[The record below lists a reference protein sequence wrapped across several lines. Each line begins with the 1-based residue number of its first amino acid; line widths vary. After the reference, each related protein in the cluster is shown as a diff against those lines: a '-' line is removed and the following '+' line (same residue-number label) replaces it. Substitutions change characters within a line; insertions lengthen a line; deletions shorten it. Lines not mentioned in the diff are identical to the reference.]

1 MHVVEDK
8 GARTTKQR
16 GLKRWLIDCKLEW
29 RAGKPGFPTRYIR
42 KDAEGKAFTKK
53 QDAEAYMAA
62 LVNQVENYGGV
73 SSRDQTFGDA
83 IDALVG
89 SFDSRAAN
97 GDGTV
102 AHYRKIRAMIEGHIP
117 EIEIGGVSLCDI
129 KLSYIDGDLIEDKLM
144 SEIRKRPVGSR
155 TQNEIWS
162 QVKQALRL
170 AVRRKWITHNPSD
183 GIRGPKSDRSARKAV
198 KREVFETLSQQF
210 DSYLHWVRRLDAD
223 AELPIIIASRMGL
236 RASEMMALSLDRLP
250 SVGQNEVAIDRA
262 WKHVDQSTYV
272 IGLPKHEKVRKV
284 SISSRWLNELRLR
297 GESQHGDAPARQHNQ
312 WTADQA
318 VVNSERL
325 IFGGRSHQQFSNAWD
340 RAQFAKNGY
349 LLTVSGK
356 QSKKY
361 SVVPIAS
368 DISDEDLAHLRS
380 GQHGVAKG
388 STRTDAAEFDT
399 KAEAAAHCG
408 VTLLTWHDLRHFY
421 ASMLFNADFSIG
433 RITDLMGHSE
443 EKVTRQFYREWIS
456 NNDRAAEEADVLDSA
471 FG

>member
-1 MHVVEDK
+1 MHVVEANK
-8 GARTTKQR
+8 KLNKQR
-16 GLKRWLIDCKLEW
+16 GLKRWMIDCKKEW
-29 RAGKPGFPTRYIR
+29 HAGKPGFPGRYIR
-42 KDAEGKAFTKK
+42 KDAEGKPFAKK
-53 QDAEAYMAA
+53 ADAEAYMAA
-62 LVNQVENYGGV
+62 LNNQVENYGGIAAK
-73 SSRDQTFGDA
+73 DKIFGDA
-83 IDALVG
+83 IDALLA

-97 GDGTV
+97 GDGTA
-102 AHYRKIRAMIEGHIP
+102 AHYRKLRSMIETHIP
-117 EIEIGGVSLCDI
+117 SIKIDGVSLSNI

-144 SEIRKRPVGSR
+144 SELRKRPVGSR
-155 TQNEIWS
+155 TQSEIWS

-170 AVRRKWITHNPSD
+170 AVRRKWITHNPAD
-183 GIRGPKSDRSARKAV
+183 GIKGPKSDRSTRKAV

-210 DSYLHWVRRLDAD
+210 DNYLHWVRRLDPE
-223 AELPIIIASRMGL
+223 AELPIVIASRMGL
-236 RASEMMALSLDRLP
+236 RASEMMALSLDHLP
-250 SVGQNEVAIDRA
+250 PVGQNEVTIDRA
-262 WKHVDQSTYV
+262 WKHVDKSQYV

-297 GESQHGDAPARQHNQ
+297 GESQHGDAARQHNQ
-312 WTADQA
+312 WSADQA
-318 VVNSERL
+318 IVSSERL

-361 SVVPIAS
+361 SVTPMPA

-388 STRTDAAEFDT
+388 ETRTDAAEFDT

-408 VTLLTWHDLRHFY
+408 LTLLTWHDLRHFY
-421 ASMLFNADFSIG
+421 ASMLFHADFSIG

-443 EKVTRQFYREWIS
+443 EKVTREYYREWIS
-456 NNDRAAEEADVLDSA
+456 NNERAAEEADALEAV

>member
-1 MHVVEDK
+1 MHVVEANK
-8 GARTTKQR
+8 KLNKQR
-16 GLKRWLIDCKLEW
+16 GLKRWMIDCKLEW
-29 RAGKPGFPTRYIR
+29 RAGKPGFGTRYKR
-42 KDAEGKAFTKK
+42 TDAEGKPFTKEA
-53 QDAEAYMAA
+53 DAKAYMAV
-62 LVNQVENYGGV
+62 LVNQVENYGGIAAK
-73 SSRDQTFGDA
+73 DKTLGDA
-83 IDALVG
+83 IDALLA

-97 GDGTV
+97 GDGTA
-102 AHYRKIRAMIEGHIP
+102 AHYRKLRSMIETHIP
-117 EIEIGGVSLCDI
+117 SIKIDGVSLSNI
-129 KLSYIDGDLIEDKLM
+129 KLSFIDGDLIEDKLM
-144 SEIRKRPVGSR
+144 SELRKRPVGTR
-155 TQNEIWS
+155 TQAEIWS

-170 AVRRKWITHNPSD
+170 AVRRKWITYNPTD
-183 GIRGPKSDRSARKAV
+183 GIKGPKSDRSTRKAV

-223 AELPIIIASRMGL
+223 AELPIVIASRMGL
-236 RASEMMALSLDRLP
+236 RASEMMALSLDHLP
-250 SVGQNEVAIDRA
+250 PVGQNEITIDRS
-262 WKHVDQSTYV
+262 WKHVDKSQYV

-297 GESQHGDAPARQHNQ
+297 GESEHGPALLRTHNQ
-312 WTADQA
+312 WSADQA
-318 VVNSERL
+318 IVSSERL

-361 SVVPIAS
+361 SVTPMPA

-443 EKVTRQFYREWIS
+443 EKVTREYYREWIS
-456 NNDRAAEEADVLDSA
+456 NNERASEEADALEA
-471 FG
+471 LFG

>member
-1 MHVVEDK
+1 MHVAPDK
-8 GARTTKQR
+8 SKRTNDR
-16 GLKRWLIDCKLEW
+16 GLKRWRIDCKLEQQS
-29 RAGKPGFPTRYIR
+29 GKPGFPSRHIR
-42 KDAEGKAFTKK
+42 KNAEGKPFTKK
-53 QDAEAYMAA
+53 ADAEAYMAV
-62 LVNQVENYGGV
+62 LNNQVENYGGV

-83 IDALVG
+83 IDALLA
-89 SFDSRAAN
+89 SFDGRAAN

-102 AHYRKIRAMIEGHIP
+102 AHYRKLRAMIETHIP
-117 EIEIGGVSLCDI
+117 SIKIDGVPLSTI
-129 KLSYIDGDLIEDKLM
+129 KLSYIDGDLIEDNLM
-144 SEIRKRPVGSR
+144 SEIRDRPVGSR
-155 TQNEIWS
+155 TQSEIWS
-162 QVKQALRL
+162 QIKQALRL

-183 GIRGPKSDRSARKAV
+183 GIKGPKSDRSARKAV

-210 DSYLHWVRRLDAD
+210 DNYIHWVRRLDAD
-223 AELPIIIASRMGL
+223 AELPIVIASRMGL

-250 SVGQNEVAIDRA
+250 SVGQNEVTIDRA
-262 WKHVDQSTYV
+262 WKHVDKSQYV

-312 WTADQA
+312 WSVDQA
-318 VVNSERL
+318 IVSSERL
-325 IFGGRSHQQFSNAWD
+325 IFGGRSHQMFSNAWD

-380 GQHGVAKG
+380 GQHGVSKG

-408 VTLLTWHDLRHFY
+408 ITLLTWHDLRHFY

-443 EKVTRQFYREWIS
+443 EKVTREYYREWIS
-456 NNDRAAEEADVLDSA
+456 NNERASEEADALEA
-471 FG
+471 MFG